1 MLSGAPV
8 SYGYA
13 GIAVAML
20 GRLHPLGII
29 AAALFLG
36 MLSTG
41 ARHLERRLSIPHD
54 LGDVVQGL
62 VVLAVLVGAGIAT
75 RRALRPQAEGA

>member
-29 AAALFLG
+29 AAALFMG

-41 ARHLERRLSIPHD
+41 ARHLERRLAIPHD

-62 VVLAVLVGAGIAT
+62 VVLAVLVGAGIAA

>member
-1 MLSGAPV
+1 MLSGTSV

-29 AAALFLG
+29 AAALFMG

-41 ARHLERRLSIPHD
+41 ARHLEGRLGIPRD
-54 LGDVVQGL
+54 MGDVVQG
-62 VVLAVLVGAGIAT
+62 VVVIAVLVGSMLAT
-75 RRALRPQAEGA
+75 QRFMRPAQEP